1 MSPIGLSQG
10 LAPHLAA
17 REPFLRSFRL
27 CFARSDLGSASSL
40 PVSPAARMPSV
51 CVLRGTFIEEK
62 EKTPEQQLL
71 EYSEGERSS
80 RAAMNEEEDRESKAA
95 GGEGLRLLSLP
106 EGSPT
111 CHFSPE

>member
-62 EKTPEQQLL
+62 EKR
-71 EYSEGERSS
+71 RSS
-80 RAAMNEEEDRESKAA
+80 SFWSILRESGAA
-95 GGEGLRLLSLP
+95 GLR
-106 EGSPT
+106 
-111 CHFSPE
+111 

>member
-1 MSPIGLSQG
+1 M
-10 LAPHLAA
+10 
-17 REPFLRSFRL
+17 
-27 CFARSDLGSASSL
+27 
-40 PVSPAARMPSV
+40 
-51 CVLRGTFIEEK
+51 
-62 EKTPEQQLL
+62 